1 MIVVT
6 LEPGDFSRYKI
17 DSLTYIRTITI
28 REQNDVLELL
38 ECLLLLGTI
47 KAVVGIW
54 LEPIF
59 SAAVRR
65 LHV

>member
-6 LEPGDFSRYKI
+6 LEPGDFSRRKI

-28 REQNDVLELL
+28 REHHDVFEPP
-38 ECLLLLGTI
+38 ECLLLLDSI
-47 KAVVGIW
+47 KAEVGMR
-54 LEPIF
+54 LEPIL
-59 SAAVRR
+59 SMAIRR